1 MYSRIVFLMVLVF
14 WGATGRA
21 EILATPSPT
30 PDPGQSCWIREAEYF
45 DFHSSGSMTGR
56 LGASN
61 GWTWRFDPT
70 NGEWQSTIEAFP
82 LTGEY
87 SIFISYANDNLPY
100 NFETVTIKFDGVTIG
115 SFVSLHTRPPGG
127 GSGSGWF
134 NWFWSDEFPL
144 GTVSAGD
151 HEIRLELTGG
161 DGWGFE
167 FDVILICGPWFPT
180 VTPTPSNTPTITPTF
195 TPTRTPTNTPTIT
208 PTRTNT
214 PTRTPTRTPT
224 STPTITPTLTNT
236 PTRTPT
242 RTPTYTATVTPTR
255 TPSNTPTFTPT
266 RTPTRTP
273 TYTPTVTP
281 TRTNTPT
288 RTPTSTPTITPT
300 ITPTRT
306 PTLIPTFTP
315 TRTPTDIPTI
325 TPTPKPTGLG
335 VTLEMPDSIF
345 YPGSDFYLTGS
356 VYCWEGCDRSVKYF
370 VILDVGGG
378 QYFFAPSWRR
388 SLDYRSLELSIGSTE
403 YILIPAFIWPSGVG
417 SASGLIFWA
426 ALTDESISE
435 ILGSYCYRE
444 FAYRD

>member
-224 STPTITPTLTNT
+224 STPTITPT
-236 PTRTPT
+236 
-242 RTPTYTATVTPTR
+242 
-255 TPSNTPTFTPT
+255 
-266 RTPTRTP
+266 
-273 TYTPTVTP
+273 
-281 TRTNTPT
+281 
-288 RTPTSTPTITPT
+288 

-306 PTLIPTFTP
+306 PTLIPTVTP